1 MDYRDLFKK
10 MKEKMLSEGDC
21 YVFNDIEEL
30 QMCFQQKD
38 YYAIKQFGEELN
50 MKIKFIPPPP
60 LPPPPPPKYMPNE
73 RAPLHPPPPPKI
85 TLKCMPRAP
94 PPLHPPPPPEITLKY
109 MPRAPP
115 PLHPP
120 PPP

>member
-30 QMCFQQKD
+30 QILFEQKD

-60 LPPPPPPKYMPNE
+60 LPPPPPPPPEILLKYMA
-73 RAPLHPPPPPKI
+73 RSPPPPSPQIKSTEASSSSI
-85 TLKCMPRAP
+85 
-94 PPLHPPPPPEITLKY
+94 KY
-109 MPRAPP
+109 K
-115 PLHPP
+115 
-120 PPP
+120 

>member
-10 MKEKMLSEGDC
+10 MKEKMLSEGDS

-30 QMCFQQKD
+30 QICFQQKD

-60 LPPPPPPKYMPNE
+60 LPPPPPPPPEIVLKYMA
-73 RAPLHPPPPPKI
+73 RSPPPPSPQIKSTEASSSSI
-85 TLKCMPRAP
+85 
-94 PPLHPPPPPEITLKY
+94 KY
-109 MPRAPP
+109 K
-115 PLHPP
+115 
-120 PPP
+120 

>member
-30 QMCFQQKD
+30 QICFQQKN

-50 MKIKFIPPPP
+50 MKINFIPPPP
-60 LPPPPPPKYMPNE
+60 LPPPPPPKYMPKE
-73 RAPLHPPPPPKI
+73 PTELHPPPPPQI
-85 TLKCMPRAP
+85 TLK
-94 PPLHPPPPPEITLKY
+94 EIKSTEASSSSIKY
-109 MPRAPP
+109 K
-115 PLHPP
+115 
-120 PPP
+120 